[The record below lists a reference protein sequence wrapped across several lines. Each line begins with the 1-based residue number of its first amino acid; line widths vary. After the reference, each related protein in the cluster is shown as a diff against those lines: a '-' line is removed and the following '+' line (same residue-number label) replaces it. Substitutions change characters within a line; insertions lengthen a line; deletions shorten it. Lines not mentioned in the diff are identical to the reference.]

1 MGRKIGWQKYEDV
14 IQSEMYSPFTSMLFD
29 DMSEEPPDDMSDEE
43 SDFQETETVFV
54 PKNFYETISLMSRFD
69 CWIGHTNFNLTNTI
83 KNKLN
88 EVDGIEVLNVMSRYR
103 FFIGIG
109 KMFKFSDVRKQI
121 EETIASEGESIG
133 IEVEQSPWKQGIYE
147 YRKPCG

>member
-29 DMSEEPPDDMSDEE
+29 DMSEEPPDDIPDEE

-133 IEVEQSPWKQGIYE
+133 IEVEQSP
-147 YRKPCG
+147 

>member
-133 IEVEQSPWKQGIYE
+133 IEVEQSP
-147 YRKPCG
+147 

>member
-1 MGRKIGWQKYEDV
+1 
-14 IQSEMYSPFTSMLFD
+14 
-29 DMSEEPPDDMSDEE
+29 
-43 SDFQETETVFV
+43 V

-133 IEVEQSPWKQGIYE
+133 IEVEQSP
-147 YRKPCG
+147 

>member
-1 MGRKIGWQKYEDV
+1 MSRKIGWQKYEDV
-14 IQSEMYSPFTSMLFD
+14 IQSEMYSPMASILFD
-29 DMSEEPPDDMSDEE
+29 DLASEVDSDEYE
-43 SDFQETETVFV
+43 EEQEIQDQEALFL

-69 CWIGHTNFNLTNTI
+69 CWIGHTNFNITNSI

-109 KMFKFSDVRKQI
+109 KMFKFSDIRKHIEKTITSKGETLVNSI
-121 EETIASEGESIG
+121 EEST
-133 IEVEQSPWKQGIYE
+133 
-147 YRKPCG
+147 

>member
-133 IEVEQSPWKQGIYE
+133 IEVEQSPWE
-147 YRKPCG
+147 

>member
-14 IQSEMYSPFTSMLFD
+14 IQSEMYSPMANILFD
-29 DMSEEPPDDMSDEE
+29 DLASDVDEDE
-43 SDFQETETVFV
+43 YDEGHEAPEQEAVFL

-69 CWIGHTNFNLTNTI
+69 CWIGHTNFNITTSV

-88 EVDGIEVLNVMSRYR
+88 EVDGIEVLNVTSRYR

-109 KMFKFSDVRKQI
+109 KMFNFSDVRKNIEKTITSKGETLGNSI
-121 EETIASEGESIG
+121 EESS
-133 IEVEQSPWKQGIYE
+133 
-147 YRKPCG
+147 

>member
-29 DMSEEPPDDMSDEE
+29 DMSEEPPDDMPDEE

-133 IEVEQSPWKQGIYE
+133 IEVEQSP
-147 YRKPCG
+147 